1 MEIDIEKIKAET
13 EASLK
18 TSKRILLSIFIVCLI
33 FLFILISNAPEVS
46 DSDKETFLTFPRNV
60 KQIQLL
66 SNAIQTYTASSYW
79 YVVTLFCFLY
89 LLLQSFA
96 IPGPLILSIL
106 AGALFGRLEG
116 LIYVSLC
123 ATSGASLC
131 YTLSCFF
138 GKGIIVRSYPNKVL
152 EANKKI
158 KEHSGSISF
167 LIDLLIYQVQL
178 LEFLLYISSLQ
189 LL

>member
-66 SNAIQTYTASSYW
+66 SNAIQTYTASSY
-79 YVVTLFCFLY
+79 
-89 LLLQSFA
+89 
-96 IPGPLILSIL
+96 
-106 AGALFGRLEG
+106 
-116 LIYVSLC
+116 
-123 ATSGASLC
+123 
-131 YTLSCFF
+131 
-138 GKGIIVRSYPNKVL
+138 
-152 EANKKI
+152 
-158 KEHSGSISF
+158 
-167 LIDLLIYQVQL
+167 
-178 LEFLLYISSLQ
+178 
-189 LL
+189 